1 MKRTRYIAIG
11 MIISLFLL
19 SSAVYAASNPEATAA
34 RVTSTVIEG
43 QASGST
49 ETTTATTPAIPVP
62 EDSTTIVTKQN
73 APGAGWIILV
83 MTTFPLAIG
92 FALGW
97 FVCKKIQEKKA
108 AAYAAD
114 DFEDQDEDTQYEE
127 VEQPAPVVREQ
138 TRKHVEPKP
147 MQVDRVYAQPVRE
160 PVITPR
166 SYAPPVPVVPVAP
179 PAPKIPDPIPWQI
192 DDWGNP
198 YFYDDQG
205 IPYYYDPA
213 THARTYYAENES
225 ET

>member
-166 SYAPPVPVVPVAP
+166 SYAPPVPVAP
-179 PAPKIPDPIPWQI
+179 PAPKIPDPIPGQI

>member
-62 EDSTTIVTKQN
+62 EESTALVTKQN

-97 FVCKKIQEKKA
+97 FVCKKVQEKKA
-108 AAYAAD
+108 AAYAVE
-114 DFEDQDEDTQYEE
+114 DFEDQDEDSQYEE
-127 VEQPAPVVREQ
+127 VEQPAPVKREQ
-138 TRKHVEPKP
+138 ARIHVDPKP
-147 MQVDRVYAQPVRE
+147 VQVERVYAQPVRE
-160 PVITPR
+160 PITTPR
-166 SYAPPVPVVPVAP
+166 SYVPVAPVAP
-179 PAPKIPDPIPWQI
+179 PAPKIPDPIPEQI

-205 IPYYYDPA
+205 IPYYYDPV